1 MGRRGMIHFLVI
13 AEHSRIFRR
22 RMLKNGEIAFIRPGR
37 GGGVVR
43 GWRMI
48 PWALVQ
54 TVLV

>member
-13 AEHSRIFRR
+13 AEHSRTFRR
-22 RMLKNGEIAFIRPGR
+22 RMLKNGEIAFIRP
-37 GGGVVR
+37 GGVVR